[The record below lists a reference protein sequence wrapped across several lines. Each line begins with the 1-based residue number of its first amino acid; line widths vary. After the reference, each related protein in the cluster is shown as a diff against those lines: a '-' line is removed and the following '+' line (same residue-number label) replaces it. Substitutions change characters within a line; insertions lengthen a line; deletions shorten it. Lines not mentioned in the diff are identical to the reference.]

1 MNIITIKELDHI
13 LDYVPVIS
21 TVSNLIDITA
31 KLVLGNLSNEPI
43 DSFPYFAHLSEKSY
57 LRCVTLLIPIVGN
70 IIVGL
75 HDTIG
80 NPFTELE
87 DSALNSS
94 PSNEF
99 GTRETT
105 LNSNPYESEEE
116 TDLVQQALL
125 NSYKDLETHENQL
138 ASAPTTSRT
147 IFNETTLNS
156 NFVEKKIDV
165 NSSQSEEEI
174 DAMQQAIRDNLKEFE
189 NLRNQRSHIA
199 TTNAVNSN
207 AFIQPV
213 GINNTSKNCWCIS
226 VLQILCN
233 TPLYDYVMSS
243 DPNLQNHFP
252 KLFEFIKIY
261 REKPESSEQLG
272 SKIKEIRIEINKHL
286 GKQFSPSEN
295 EEGDAMKFIMEL
307 FEYLNLDYHLTGY
320 LETRSEHINE
330 SIIAL
335 KQQCIFINPESIQK
349 ENLDIEDIFDSTPY
363 EAVAVLRAEPAHYS
377 SQIKAANGHWYQ
389 CNDHKISKKL
399 TVFQSASVEND
410 PSILIVGY
418 RKN

>member
-1 MNIITIKELDHI
+1 MNIIHIKELDHI

-21 TVSNLIDITA
+21 TVTNLIDITA
-31 KLVLGNLSNEPI
+31 KLVLGNLSKDPI

-57 LRCVTLLIPIVGN
+57 LRCVTLLIPIIGN

-80 NPFTELE
+80 NPFIELE
-87 DSALNSS
+87 DSVFNST

-99 GTRETT
+99 ENRENPLPTIPTTSKAIFKETT
-105 LNSNPYESEEE
+105 LNSKSEEQI
-116 TDLVQQALL
+116 DPVQ
-125 NSYKDLETHENQL
+125 E
-138 ASAPTTSRT
+138 
-147 IFNETTLNS
+147 
-156 NFVEKKIDV
+156 
-165 NSSQSEEEI
+165 
-174 DAMQQAIRDNLKEFE
+174 AIRNNFEEFKSDK
-189 NLRNQRSHIA
+189 NQQSNIA
-199 TTNAVNSN
+199 ATNGVNSN
-207 AFIQPV
+207 AFIQPL

-252 KLFEFIKIY
+252 KLFQFIKIY
-261 REKPESSEQLG
+261 REKPESSEQLR

-286 GKQFSPSEN
+286 GKQFSPSES

-307 FEYLNLDYHLTGY
+307 LEHLKLDYYLIGY
-320 LETRSEHINE
+320 FETRNE
-330 SIIAL
+330 QIKQSISRL
-335 KQQCIFINPESIQK
+335 QEPCIFINPESVPK
-349 ENLDIEDIFDSTPY
+349 EDLDIEDIFDSTPY
-363 EAVAVLRAEPAHYS
+363 EAVAVLRGEPAHYS
-377 SQIKAANGHWYQ
+377 SQIKAADGHWYQ

-399 TVFQSASVEND
+399 KVFQSASVEND

-418 RKN
+418 RKS